1 MDMFNTFVAIPPSNI
16 DVDEVPHEAINF
28 QYIVELSSLKFNSK
42 VQEGE
47 GFG

>member
-1 MDMFNTFVAIPPSNI
+1 MDMFNTFVPIPPSKI
-16 DVDEVPHEAINF
+16 DVDEVSREAINF
-28 QYIVELSSLKFNSK
+28 QYVVKLSSLKLNSK

>member
-1 MDMFNTFVAIPPSNI
+1 MDMFNIVVPIPPSNI
-16 DVDEVPHEAINF
+16 DVDEVSHEAINF
-28 QYIVELSSLKFNSK
+28 QYIVNLSSLKFNSK

>member
-1 MDMFNTFVAIPPSNI
+1 MDMFNTFVPIPPSNI
-16 DVDEVPHEAINF
+16 DVDEVFHEAINF
-28 QYIVELSSLKFNSK
+28 QYILKLFSLKFNSK